1 MANKA
6 TTAAMTADPMST
18 PCIIISTL
26 ELSVTPEEEHTPRT
40 CINSRKLESAR
51 GGVDSTG
58 DGRASNS
65 AECNH
70 GETHPDAHSDVLRP
84 AHVNERRGKHGDVDS
99 RGKTVCC
106 LSLEQ

>member
-6 TTAAMTADPMST
+6 TTAAMTADPMSM
-18 PCIIISTL
+18 PGMIISTL
-26 ELSVTPEEEHTPRT
+26 EPNVTQEEHTPRT

-51 GGVDSTG
+51 SGVDSTR

-70 GETHPDAHSDVLRP
+70 GETHADAHSDVLRP
-84 AHVNERRGKHGDVDS
+84 AHVNERRGKHGDVDA
-99 RGKTVCC
+99 
-106 LSLEQ
+106 

>member
-1 MANKA
+1 
-6 TTAAMTADPMST
+6 MTADPTST

-26 ELSVTPEEEHTPRT
+26 ELSVTQEEHTPRT
-40 CINSRKLESAR
+40 CINSRKLESACC
-51 GGVDSTG
+51 GVDSTG

-70 GETHPDAHSDVLRP
+70 GETHPNAYSDVLRP
-84 AHVNERRGKHGDVDS
+84 AHVNEGRGKHGDVDS